1 MQRALAAAL
10 IKRGTSFIHNPGKSD
25 DDKAAISVIMD
36 LGAEV
41 NIEKDI
47 ITIKSN
53 GVNPVVDKL
62 NCGESGLAIRMF
74 TPIAALSKQEIIITG
89 EGSLLNRPM
98 NFFDSFFP
106 QLNINVSSN
115 NGKLPI
121 KIKGP
126 LQPTTIEVDGS
137 LSSQFITGLIMA
149 YSAAGAENVSINVND
164 LKSKAYIDLT
174 LDVLRKFDLNVPD
187 NKRYK
192 QFIFSGK
199 GPQLS
204 SLTTHYIVERD
215 WSSAAFFLVAGA
227 IAGPIAIT
235 GLDLS
240 SMQADKAVI
249 EALMQANAGIA
260 VEAKGIKIHP
270 GMMDAFEFDA
280 ADCPDLFPPLV
291 ALAAYCK
298 GTTTIK
304 GVSRL
309 VHKESNRAISLQ
321 QEFGKMGVQ
330 IRINDDEMKIVGAE
344 KITGAKVHSHHDH
357 RIAMACSIAALKA
370 NDETKIE
377 AAQAISKS
385 YPGFFNDLKSL
396 GANVSLQ

>member
-1 MQRALAAAL
+1 
-10 IKRGTSFIHNPGKSD
+10 
-25 DDKAAISVIMD
+25 
-36 LGAEV
+36 
-41 NIEKDI
+41 
-47 ITIKSN
+47 
-53 GVNPVVDKL
+53 
-62 NCGESGLAIRMF
+62 
-74 TPIAALSKQEIIITG
+74 
-89 EGSLLNRPM
+89 
-98 NFFDSFFP
+98 
-106 QLNINVSSN
+106 
-115 NGKLPI
+115 
-121 KIKGP
+121 
-126 LQPTTIEVDGS
+126 
-137 LSSQFITGLIMA
+137 MA

>member
-249 EALMQANAGIA
+249 EALMQANAG
-260 VEAKGIKIHP
+260 
-270 GMMDAFEFDA
+270 MMDAFEFDA